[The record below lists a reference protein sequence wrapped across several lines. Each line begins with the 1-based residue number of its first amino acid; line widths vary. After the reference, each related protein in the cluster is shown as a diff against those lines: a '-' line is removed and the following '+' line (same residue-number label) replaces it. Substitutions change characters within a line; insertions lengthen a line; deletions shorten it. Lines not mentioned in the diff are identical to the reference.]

1 MNSFRRHDQ
10 TNTRTHHEMADQ
22 STLAYGKETSTPD
35 HIETLL
41 VLVPSDNNNHGTE
54 DRDEEDDINVID
66 QLAGFDDMAKRAQ
79 AILWSWEN
87 KFAEMMAANKKHEE
101 NLLEG
106 MAIIL
111 NERDEKIEELTT
123 GDSDRNNAQSQVIKT
138 LERKIRQ
145 MHRALL
151 DQKNLIANLQTEVER
166 RNRVIDQLELE
177 NENLEREVDWRK
189 GLAK

>member
-1 MNSFRRHDQ
+1 
-10 TNTRTHHEMADQ
+10 
-22 STLAYGKETSTPD
+22 
-35 HIETLL
+35 
-41 VLVPSDNNNHGTE
+41 
-54 DRDEEDDINVID
+54 
-66 QLAGFDDMAKRAQ
+66 
-79 AILWSWEN
+79 
-87 KFAEMMAANKKHEE
+87 
-101 NLLEG
+101 

-151 DQKNLIANLQTEVER
+151 DQKNLIANLQNEVER
-166 RNRVIDQLELE
+166 HNRVIDQLELE